1 MGRAR
6 KNVSRNFDFIIKK
19 EIVLSSKNTH
29 WKRMGSNI
37 EDSRTREEKIVDQRR
52 SFYNGLAIDRMK
64 TNKPSFKNSKK
75 NNSEEET
82 EE

>member
-1 MGRAR
+1 
-6 KNVSRNFDFIIKK
+6 
-19 EIVLSSKNTH
+19 
-29 WKRMGSNI
+29 MGSNI
-37 EDSRTREEKIVDQRR
+37 EDSRTREEKVADQRK

-64 TNKPSFKNSKK
+64 TNKPNFKNSKK

>member
-1 MGRAR
+1 M
-6 KNVSRNFDFIIKK
+6 
-19 EIVLSSKNTH
+19 SSKNTH

-37 EDSRTREEKIVDQRR
+37 EDMRSREEKITDRR
-52 SFYNGLAIDRMK
+52 KSFYDGLAIDRMK

-75 NNSEEET
+75 NNSEEDN

>member
-1 MGRAR
+1 
-6 KNVSRNFDFIIKK
+6 
-19 EIVLSSKNTH
+19 
-29 WKRMGSNI
+29 MGSNI
-37 EDSRTREEKIVDQRR
+37 EDLRTREEKVADQRR